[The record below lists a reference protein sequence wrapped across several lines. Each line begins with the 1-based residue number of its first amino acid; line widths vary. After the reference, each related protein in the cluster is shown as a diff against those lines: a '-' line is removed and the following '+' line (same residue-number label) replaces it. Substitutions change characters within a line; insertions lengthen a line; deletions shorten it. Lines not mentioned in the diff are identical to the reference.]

1 MQDRWFTDRRVG
13 ERFPYFTR
21 GNAADVLADPVSP
34 LGWTFLWE
42 GAISRGARD
51 GFIVFGLVDWDEFQ
65 TPDDP
70 ECFGLFGGYF
80 YNPLSIVRLM
90 GARLPGASP
99 DQIDRAY
106 FDPNP
111 EIPPYVAEPWHESE
125 RHAAKLAES
134 LGWVMTTDA
143 LREVD
148 EEKVLADRLREER
161 PDLASAGDGALL
173 ARVRSLR
180 PYLQQMF
187 ETSIWASLG
196 ASVGPGALGAITE
209 GLGDPSLTIRLLGG
223 IEVDSAKPTFA
234 LWELSRQVRRSKEL
248 SEQFDAGIDGLP
260 ARLASTSTADGTA
273 FNEAFARFIHDFGS
287 RGPNEWDLRCRSW
300 ETHPELALAAIDR
313 MRAADDS
320 ASPTT
325 RHDEAVA
332 DRDRA
337 AAEVRQRLAEGG
349 DEAAEA
355 LGTFEAAMRSSAVF
369 LPARERYKTNCI
381 KVIGE
386 IRVCFLELGRRMVE
400 RGALDRADQMWFLVD
415 GELDHFRH
423 EPGAFTETLRQREAE
438 YLELYELEPP
448 FMVTNAAKPLDQ
460 WARRGG
466 STVAVA
472 EAGTVL
478 SGTAGS
484 GGHARGR
491 ARVLLDP
498 SDPFALEP
506 GDILVTLNT
515 DPSWTPLFVPAAGVV
530 TEIGALGSHAMI
542 ISRELGIPCVVSVK
556 DATKVIPDGAEV
568 TVDGT
573 LGTVTIGASA

>member
-1 MQDRWFTDRRVG
+1 MGT
-13 ERFPYFTR
+13 RFPYYTR

-42 GAISRGARD
+42 GAISPGARD
-51 GFIVFGLVDWDEFQ
+51 GFIVFGLVDWDEFE
-65 TPDDP
+65 TPEDP

-99 DQIDRAY
+99 EDIDRAY

-125 RHAAKLAES
+125 QHAAKLAES
-134 LGWVMTTDA
+134 LGWVMSTDA

-161 PDLASAGDGALL
+161 PDLSTLNLGALL
-173 ARVRSLR
+173 ARARSLR

-196 ASVGPGALGAITE
+196 ASVGPGALGAITA
-209 GLGDPSLTIRLLGG
+209 GLGDPTLTIRLLGG
-223 IEVDSAKPTFA
+223 IEVDSAKPSFA
-234 LWELSRQVRRSKEL
+234 MWELSRLARRSDEVTREL
-248 SEQFDAGIDGLP
+248 AAGVEGLP
-260 ARLASTSTADGTA
+260 DRLAALTSDGARA
-273 FNEAFARFIHDFGS
+273 FQDAFARFVHDFGS
-287 RGPNEWDLRCRSW
+287 RGPNEWDLRARTW
-300 ETHPELALAAIDR
+300 ETNPEMALAAIER
-313 MRAADDS
+313 MTTADDA
-320 ASPTT
+320 ASPTA

-332 DRDRA
+332 DRERA
-337 AAEVRQRLAEGG
+337 TAEVRERLAA
-349 DEAAEA
+349 DAEA
-355 LGTFEAAMRSSAVF
+355 LATFDAAMRSSDVF

-386 IRVCFLELGRRMVE
+386 IRACLLEVGRRMVE
-400 RGALDRADQMWFLVD
+400 RGALDRPDQVFFLVE

-423 EPGAFTETLRQREAE
+423 EPEQLHGRRCGSGSRTSWPSSTSSRPSWSSTRPARSTRGRGAA
-438 YLELYELEPP
+438 PP
-448 FMVTNAAKPLDQ
+448 PS
-460 WARRGG
+460 RRP
-466 STVAVA
+466 T
-472 EAGTVL
+472 AGTVL

-484 GGHARGR
+484 GGVARGR
-491 ARVLLDP
+491 ARIILDP

-506 GDILVTLNT
+506 GDILVTANT
-515 DPSWTPLFVPAAGVV
+515 DPAWTPLFVPAGGVV

-542 ISRELGIPCVVSVK
+542 ISRELGIPCVVSVR
-556 DATKVIPDGAEV
+556 DATHLIADGVEV
-568 TVDGT
+568 VVDGT
-573 LGTVTIGASA
+573 KGTVTVGGA

>member
-13 ERFPYFTR
+13 ERFPYYTR

-42 GAISRGARD
+42 GAIARGARD
-51 GFIVFGLVDWDEFQ
+51 GFIVFGLVDWDEFE

-99 DQIDRAY
+99 EQIDRAY

-111 EIPPYVAEPWHESE
+111 EIPPYIAEPWHESE
-125 RHAAKLAES
+125 RHAAKLGES

-148 EEKVLADRLREER
+148 EEKVLADRLREDR
-161 PDLASAGDGALL
+161 PDLAGAADGALL
-173 ARVRSLR
+173 ARARSLR

-196 ASVGPGALGAITE
+196 ASVGPGALGAIAE
-209 GLGDPSLTIRLLGG
+209 GLGDPTLTIRLLGG

-234 LWELSRQVRRSKEL
+234 MWELSRQVRASQEL
-248 SEQFDAGIDGLP
+248 SGQFDAGAAGLP
-260 ARLASTSTADGTA
+260 DRLAALTSADGTA
-273 FNEAFARFIHDFGS
+273 FNDAFARFVRNFGS

-300 ETHPELALAAIDR
+300 ETHPEMALAAIDR

-332 DRDRA
+332 DRERA
-337 AAEVRQRLAEGG
+337 AADVRERLGAGG
-349 DEAAEA
+349 DEAVEA
-355 LGTFEAAMRSSAVF
+355 LGTFEAAMQSSGVF

-400 RGALDRADQMWFLVD
+400 KGALDTADQVWFLVD

-423 EPGAFTETLRQREAE
+423 EPGGVHRHPAPAGGGVPGALRARAAVHGHQRRQ
-438 YLELYELEPP
+438 
-448 FMVTNAAKPLDQ
+448 AAGSVDA
-460 WARRGG
+460 ARRFRRWRWPKPAPCCPAPPAPAA
-466 STVAVA
+466 TPVA
-472 EAGTVL
+472 
-478 SGTAGS
+478 
-484 GGHARGR
+484 GR
-491 ARVLLDP
+491 ACCSTRRTP
-498 SDPFALEP
+498 S
-506 GDILVTLNT
+506 
-515 DPSWTPLFVPAAGVV
+515 PSSQATSLSRSTPTRLGPRCSCPRPA
-530 TEIGALGSHAMI
+530 S
-542 ISRELGIPCVVSVK
+542 
-556 DATKVIPDGAEV
+556 
-568 TVDGT
+568 
-573 LGTVTIGASA
+573 

>member
-1 MQDRWFTDRRVG
+1 MEDRWFTDRRVG
-13 ERFPYFTR
+13 TRFPYYTR

-42 GAISRGARD
+42 GAISPGARD
-51 GFIVFGLVDWDEFQ
+51 GFIVFGLVDWDEFE

-99 DQIDRAY
+99 EDIDRAY

-125 RHAAKLAES
+125 KHAAKLAES
-134 LGWVMTTDA
+134 LGWVMSTDA

-161 PDLASAGDGALL
+161 PDLSTLNLGALL
-173 ARVRSLR
+173 ARARSLR

-196 ASVGPGALGAITE
+196 ASVGPGALGAITA
-209 GLGDPSLTIRLLGG
+209 GLGDPTLTIRLLGG
-223 IEVDSAKPTFA
+223 IEVDSAKPSFA
-234 LWELSRQVRRSKEL
+234 MWELSRLARRSDEVSREL
-248 SEQFDAGIDGLP
+248 AAGVEGLRD
-260 ARLASTSTADGTA
+260 RLAALTSDGARA
-273 FNEAFARFIHDFGS
+273 FQDAFARFVHDFGS
-287 RGPNEWDLRCRSW
+287 RGPNEWDLRARTW
-300 ETHPELALAAIDR
+300 ETHPEMAFAAIER
-313 MRAADDS
+313 MTTADDA
-320 ASPTT
+320 ASPTA

-332 DRDRA
+332 DRERA
-337 AAEVRQRLAEGG
+337 VAEVRERLAA
-349 DEAAEA
+349 DAEA
-355 LGTFEAAMRSSAVF
+355 LATFDAAMRSSDVF

-386 IRVCFLELGRRMVE
+386 IRACLLEVGRRMVE
-400 RGALDRADQMWFLVD
+400 RGALDRPDQVFFLVE

-423 EPGAFTETLRQREAE
+423 EPESFTDTLRRREQDFMA
-438 YLELYELEPP
+438 LFDLEPP
-448 FMVTNAAKPLDQ
+448 FMVIDTARPLDA
-460 WARRGG
+460 WTRRGA
-466 STVAVA
+466 STVQAA
-472 EAGTVL
+472 AAGTVL

-484 GGHARGR
+484 GGIARGR
-491 ARVLLDP
+491 ARIILDP

-506 GDILVTLNT
+506 GDILVTANT
-515 DPSWTPLFVPAAGVV
+515 DPAWTPLFVPAGGVV

-542 ISRELGIPCVVSVK
+542 ISRELGIPCVVSVR
-556 DATKVIPDGAEV
+556 DATHLIADGVEV
-568 TVDGT
+568 VVDGT
-573 LGTVTIGASA
+573 KGTVTVGGA

>member
-1 MQDRWFTDRRVG
+1 MGT
-13 ERFPYFTR
+13 RFPYYTR

-42 GAISRGARD
+42 GAISPGARD
-51 GFIVFGLVDWDEFQ
+51 GFIVFGLVDWDEFE
-65 TPDDP
+65 TPEDP

-99 DQIDRAY
+99 EDIDRAY

-111 EIPPYVAEPWHESE
+111 DIPPYVAEPWHESE

-134 LGWVMTTDA
+134 LGWVMSTDA

-161 PDLASAGDGALL
+161 PDLSSLNLGALL
-173 ARVRSLR
+173 ARARSLR

-196 ASVGPGALGAITE
+196 ASVGPGALGAITA
-209 GLGDPSLTIRLLGG
+209 GLGDPTLTIRLLGG
-223 IEVDSAKPTFA
+223 IEVDSAKPSFA
-234 LWELSRQVRRSKEL
+234 MWELSRLARRSDEVTREL
-248 SEQFDAGIDGLP
+248 AAGVEGLRD
-260 ARLASTSTADGTA
+260 RLAALTSDGARA
-273 FNEAFARFIHDFGS
+273 FQDAFARFVHDFGS
-287 RGPNEWDLRCRSW
+287 RGPNEWDLRARTW
-300 ETHPELALAAIDR
+300 ETHPEMALAAIER
-313 MRAADDS
+313 MTTADDA
-320 ASPTT
+320 ASPTA

-332 DRDRA
+332 DRERA
-337 AAEVRQRLAEGG
+337 MAEVRERLAA
-349 DEAAEA
+349 DAEA
-355 LGTFEAAMRSSAVF
+355 LATFDAAMRSSDVF

-386 IRVCFLELGRRMVE
+386 IRACLLEVGRRMVE
-400 RGALDRADQMWFLVD
+400 RGALDRPDQVFFLVE

-423 EPGAFTETLRQREAE
+423 EPERFTDTLRQREQDFMA
-438 YLELYELEPP
+438 LFDLEPP
-448 FMVTNAAKPLDQ
+448 FMVIDAARPLDA
-460 WARRGG
+460 WTRRGA
-466 STVAVA
+466 STVQAA
-472 EAGTVL
+472 AAGTVL

-484 GGHARGR
+484 GGIARGR
-491 ARVLLDP
+491 ARIILDP

-506 GDILVTLNT
+506 GDILVTANT
-515 DPSWTPLFVPAAGVV
+515 DPAWTPLFVPAGGVV

-542 ISRELGIPCVVSVK
+542 ISRELGIPCVVSVR
-556 DATKVIPDGAEV
+556 DATHLIADGVEV
-568 TVDGT
+568 VVDGT
-573 LGTVTIGASA
+573 KGTVTVGGA

>member
-13 ERFPYFTR
+13 ERFPYYTR

-51 GFIVFGLVDWDEFQ
+51 GFIVFGLVDWDEFEM
-65 TPDDP
+65 PDDP

-148 EEKVLADRLREER
+148 EEKVLADRLRDDR
-161 PDLASAGDGALL
+161 PDLAAAGDGALL
-173 ARVRSLR
+173 ARARSLR
-180 PYLQQMF
+180 PHLQQMF

-196 ASVGPGALGAITE
+196 ASVGPGALGAIAE
-209 GLGDPSLTIRLLGG
+209 GLGDPTLTIRLLGG

-234 LWELSRQVRRSKEL
+234 MWDLSRLVRGSQEL
-248 SEQFDAGIDGLP
+248 TEQFDAGIDGL
-260 ARLASTSTADGTA
+260 AGRLAASTSADGTA
-273 FNEAFARFIHDFGS
+273 FNEAFARFEHDFGS

-300 ETHPELALAAIDR
+300 ETHPELALVAIER

-320 ASPTT
+320 AAPTS

-332 DRDRA
+332 DRERA
-337 AAEVRQRLAEGG
+337 AAEVRERLAAGG

-355 LGTFEAAMRSSAVF
+355 LGTFEAAMRSSGVF

-400 RGALDRADQMWFLVD
+400 RGALDRADQVWFLVD
-415 GELDHFRH
+415 DELDHFRH

-438 YLELYELEPP
+438 YLELYGLEPP

-460 WARRGG
+460 WTRRGG

-484 GGHARGR
+484 GGRAQGR

-573 LGTVTIGASA
+573 LGTVTIGTSA

>member
-1 MQDRWFTDRRVG
+1 MGT
-13 ERFPYFTR
+13 RFPYFTR

-42 GAISRGARD
+42 GAISPGARD
-51 GFIVFGLVDWDEFQ
+51 GFIVFGLVDWDEFE
-65 TPDDP
+65 TPEDP

-99 DQIDRAY
+99 EDIDRAY

-125 RHAAKLAES
+125 KHAAKLAES
-134 LGWVMTTDA
+134 LGWVMSTDA

-161 PDLASAGDGALL
+161 PDLSTLNLGALL
-173 ARVRSLR
+173 ARARSLR

-196 ASVGPGALGAITE
+196 ASVGPGALGAITA
-209 GLGDPSLTIRLLGG
+209 GLGDPTLTIRLLGG
-223 IEVDSAKPTFA
+223 IEVDSAKPSFA
-234 LWELSRQVRRSKEL
+234 MWELSRLARRSDEVSREL
-248 SEQFDAGIDGLP
+248 AAGVEGLP
-260 ARLASTSTADGTA
+260 DRLAALTSDGARA
-273 FNEAFARFIHDFGS
+273 FQDAFARFVHDFGS
-287 RGPNEWDLRCRSW
+287 RGPNEWDLRARTW
-300 ETHPELALAAIDR
+300 ETHPEMALAAIER
-313 MRAADDS
+313 MTTADDA
-320 ASPTT
+320 ASPTA

-332 DRDRA
+332 DRERA
-337 AAEVRQRLAEGG
+337 TAEVRERLAA
-349 DEAAEA
+349 DAEA
-355 LGTFEAAMRSSAVF
+355 LATFDAAMRSSDVF

-386 IRVCFLELGRRMVE
+386 IRACLLEVGRRMVE
-400 RGALDRADQMWFLVD
+400 RGALDRPDQVFFLVE

-423 EPGAFTETLRQREAE
+423 EPESFTDTLRLREQDFMA
-438 YLELYELEPP
+438 LFDLEPP
-448 FMVTNAAKPLDQ
+448 FMVIDAARPLDA
-460 WARRGG
+460 WTRRGA
-466 STVAVA
+466 STVQAA
-472 EAGTVL
+472 AAGTVL

-484 GGHARGR
+484 GGIARGR
-491 ARVLLDP
+491 ARIILDP

-506 GDILVTLNT
+506 GDILVTANT
-515 DPSWTPLFVPAAGVV
+515 DPAWTPLFVPAGGVV

-542 ISRELGIPCVVSVK
+542 ISRELGIPCVVSVR
-556 DATKVIPDGAEV
+556 DATHLIADGVEV
-568 TVDGT
+568 VVDGT
-573 LGTVTIGASA
+573 KGTVTVGGA

>member
-1 MQDRWFTDRRVG
+1 MEDRWFTDRRVG
-13 ERFPYFTR
+13 TRFPYYTR

-42 GAISRGARD
+42 GAISPGARD
-51 GFIVFGLVDWDEFQ
+51 GFIVFGLVDWDEFE
-65 TPDDP
+65 TPEDP

-99 DQIDRAY
+99 EDIDRAY

-125 RHAAKLAES
+125 KHAAKLAES
-134 LGWVMTTDA
+134 LGWVMSTDA

-161 PDLASAGDGALL
+161 PDLSTLNLGALL
-173 ARVRSLR
+173 SRARSLR

-196 ASVGPGALGAITE
+196 ASVGPGALGAITA

-223 IEVDSAKPTFA
+223 IEVDSAKPSFA
-234 LWELSRQVRRSKEL
+234 MWELSRLARRSDEVMREL
-248 SEQFDAGIDGLP
+248 AAGVEGLP
-260 ARLASTSTADGTA
+260 DRLAALTSDGA
-273 FNEAFARFIHDFGS
+273 RGFQDGFARFVHDFGS
-287 RGPNEWDLRCRSW
+287 RGPNEWDLRARTW
-300 ETHPELALAAIDR
+300 ETDPEMALAAIER
-313 MRAADDS
+313 MTAADDS
-320 ASPTT
+320 ASPAA

-332 DRDRA
+332 DRERA
-337 AAEVRQRLAEGG
+337 TAEVRERLAA
-349 DEAAEA
+349 DVEA
-355 LGTFEAAMRSSAVF
+355 LATFDAAMRSSDVF

-386 IRVCFLELGRRMVE
+386 IRACMLEVGRRMVE
-400 RGALDRADQMWFLVD
+400 RGALDRADQVFFLVE

-423 EPGAFTETLRQREAE
+423 EPEAFSGTLRQREQDYKA
-438 YLELYELEPP
+438 LFDLAPP
-448 FMVTNAAKPLDQ
+448 FMVIDAARPLDA
-460 WARRGG
+460 WTRRGA
-466 STVAVA
+466 STVQAA

-484 GGHARGR
+484 GGVARGR
-491 ARVLLDP
+491 ARIILDP

-506 GDILVTLNT
+506 GDILVTANT
-515 DPSWTPLFVPAAGVV
+515 DPAWTPLFVPAGGVV

-542 ISRELGIPCVVSVK
+542 ISRELGIPCVVSVR
-556 DATKVIPDGAEV
+556 DATHLIADGVEV
-568 TVDGT
+568 VVDGT
-573 LGTVTIGASA
+573 KGTVTVGGA